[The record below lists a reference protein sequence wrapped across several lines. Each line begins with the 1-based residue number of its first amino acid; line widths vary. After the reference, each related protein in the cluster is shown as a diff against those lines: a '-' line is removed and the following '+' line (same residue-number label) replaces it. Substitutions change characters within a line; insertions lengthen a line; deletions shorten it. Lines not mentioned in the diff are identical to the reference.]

1 MRKLKTGIIKCR
13 KCGKMFLP
21 TANTP
26 TLEVYLG
33 EAEDKITYC
42 SMKCMEE
49 TLDAV
54 NSTNT
59 LMDIPIKLVYFEK
72 LVQLLSTDSPTYR
85 AVYQDDF
92 KVEFLPEEV
101 R

>member
-1 MRKLKTGIIKCR
+1 
-13 KCGKMFLP
+13 MFLP
-21 TANTP
+21 TSDTP

-33 EAEDKITYC
+33 EAEDRITYC

-59 LMDIPIKLVYFEK
+59 SMDIPIKLVYFEK
-72 LVQLLSTDSPTYR
+72 LVQLLSTDALTYR
-85 AVYQDDF
+85 AVYKDDL
-92 KVEFLPEEV
+92 KLEFLPEEV

>member
-1 MRKLKTGIIKCR
+1 
-13 KCGKMFLP
+13 MFLP
-21 TANTP
+21 TSETP

-54 NSTNT
+54 NSKNT
-59 LMDIPIKLVYFEK
+59 EFDIPIKLVYFEK
-72 LVQLLSTDSPTYR
+72 VVGLLNNSPLVYR
-85 AVYQDDF
+85 AVYRDDL
-92 KVEFLPEEV
+92 KLEYLPEV
-101 R
+101 AR